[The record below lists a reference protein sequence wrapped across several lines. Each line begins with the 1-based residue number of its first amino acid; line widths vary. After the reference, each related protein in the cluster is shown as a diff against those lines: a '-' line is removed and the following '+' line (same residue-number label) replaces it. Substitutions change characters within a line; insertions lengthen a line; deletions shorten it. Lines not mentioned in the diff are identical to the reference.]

1 MTDCGCKTFKCGIC
15 VPYIYTIL
23 INTKNL
29 ATTRVLA
36 ASTDV
41 SLLLLAGQLPIN
53 IHLFFFTKSAVLLT
67 RNGASVAVS

>member
-15 VPYIYTIL
+15 VPHIYTFL
-23 INTKNL
+23 TNTMNL

-53 IHLFFFTKSAVLLT
+53 IHLFFTKSAVLLT